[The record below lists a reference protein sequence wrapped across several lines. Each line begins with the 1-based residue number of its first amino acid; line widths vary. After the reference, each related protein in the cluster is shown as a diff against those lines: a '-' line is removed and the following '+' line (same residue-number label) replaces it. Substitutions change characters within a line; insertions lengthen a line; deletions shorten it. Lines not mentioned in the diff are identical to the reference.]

1 MVQILNKAA
10 HPLDLSVQIL
20 AFGLLLSQIFL
31 GLSEVILESLLFVL
45 DQGQLL
51 LEVDD
56 LELGFVLEILVF
68 ESLVLTFVERGGELG
83 DLLTSLRDV
92 LFKSGIVAL
101 DSFKFLLEA
110 QDLV

>member
-10 HPLDLSVQIL
+10 HPLNLSVQIL
-20 AFGLLLSQIFL
+20 AFSLLLSQVFL
-31 GLSEVILESLLFVL
+31 SLSEVILESLLFVL

-51 LEVDD
+51 LEIYD
-56 LELGFVLEILVF
+56 LELSFVLKILVF
-68 ESLVLTFVERGGELG
+68 KSLILAFIHRGGELS

-101 DSFKFLLEA
+101 NSFKFLLQS